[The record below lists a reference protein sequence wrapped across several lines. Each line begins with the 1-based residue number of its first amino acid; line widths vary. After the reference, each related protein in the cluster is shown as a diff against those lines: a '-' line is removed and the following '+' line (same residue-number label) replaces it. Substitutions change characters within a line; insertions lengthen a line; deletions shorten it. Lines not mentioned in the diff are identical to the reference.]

1 MSYLPLTDGERKTML
16 SSMGYSSIDQLFTD
30 AGLSEKVKL
39 GLGESMSEAE
49 VSAHITKLAGEIAS
63 PAVSFAGAG
72 AYDHLIPSV
81 INHLTSRAEFYTAY
95 TPYQPEISQ
104 GTLQAIYE
112 YQTMICELSAM
123 DVANASMYD
132 GGSALA
138 ESALLSLRATN
149 RKRILVA
156 ESIHP
161 RYREVLNTYLSG
173 LDVEIISIPFDQ
185 KTGMVDTACIERNA
199 DGSSA
204 VLLQNPNF
212 FGVVE
217 EFAPRIAELIHR
229 TGGLFIVSA
238 DPISLGIMEAP
249 GNYGADIYT
258 AEGQGLG
265 TPLSFG
271 GPYLGIMAGKANLA
285 RNMPG
290 RLVGRTTD
298 SAGRTGYVLTL
309 QTREQHIRRQKATSN
324 ICSNQ
329 ALVALSANI
338 FLAVLGKEGI
348 YELALQNLAKAEYAK
363 RKLKE
368 KGLKLCFGGANFNE
382 FVVEL
387 PVTSAKVYKDLS
399 KQGVV
404 PGITLDRWYPQL
416 KKHLLVCVTEKRT
429 KAEIDRLADLLGRLV
444 K

>member
-1 MSYLPLTDGERKTML
+1 MSYLPLTDGERKAML
-16 SSMGYSSIDQLFTD
+16 ASMGYSSMDQLFAD

-49 VSAHITKLAGEIAS
+49 VSAYIMKMAGEIAS
-63 PAVSFAGAG
+63 PEVSFAGAG
-72 AYDHLIPSV
+72 AQDHLIPSV

-112 YQTMICELSAM
+112 YQTMICELTGM

-161 RYREVLNTYLSG
+161 RYREVLNTYLTG
-173 LDVEIISIPFDQ
+173 LDVEIISIPYDC
-185 KTGMVDTACIERNA
+185 KTGMLDSTHIEGNIN
-199 DGSSA
+199 GSSA
-204 VLLQNPNF
+204 LLLQNPNF
-212 FGVVE
+212 FGVIEESAPQIVE
-217 EFAPRIAELIHR
+217 LMHQA
-229 TGGLFIVSA
+229 GGLLIVSA

-249 GNYGADIYT
+249 GNYGADIYV

-271 GPYLGIMAGKANLA
+271 GPYLGIMACKTNLA

-298 SAGRTGYVLTL
+298 STGRTGYVLTL

-329 ALVALSANI
+329 ALVALCANI
-338 FLAVLGKEGI
+338 FLAILGKEGI
-348 YELALQNLAKAEYAK
+348 CELALQNLAKTEYAK
-363 RKLKE
+363 NKLKE
-368 KGLKLCFGGANFNE
+368 KGLKLCFNGANFNE
-382 FVVEL
+382 FVVEF

-404 PGITLDRWYPQL
+404 PGIVLDRWYPQL

-429 KAEIDRLADLLGRLV
+429 KAEIDRLADLLGRWV

>member
-1 MSYLPLTDGERKTML
+1 MSYLPLTDGERKAML
-16 SSMGYSSIDQLFTD
+16 VSMGYSSIDQLFAD

-39 GLGESMSEAE
+39 DLGEPMSESE
-49 VSAHITKLAGEIAS
+49 VATRIGEFAADNCI
-63 PAVSFAGAG
+63 PKVSFAGAG
-72 AYDHLIPSV
+72 AYEHLIPAV

-132 GGSALA
+132 GASALA
-138 ESALLSLRATN
+138 EAALLSLRATN

-173 LDVEIISIPFDQ
+173 LEAEIISIPYDRRSG
-185 KTGMVDTACIERNA
+185 TVDLTAIER
-199 DGSSA
+199 DCGGSSA
-204 VLLQNPNF
+204 LLLQNPNF
-212 FGVVE
+212 LGVIE
-217 EFAPRIAELIHR
+217 EFAPRIAELMHSA
-229 TGGLFIVSA
+229 GGLFIVSA

-249 GNYGADIYT
+249 GNYGADIYV

-271 GPYLGIMAGKANLA
+271 GPYLGVMACKASLA

-338 FLAVLGKEGI
+338 FLALLGKEGI
-348 YELALQNLAKAEYAK
+348 CELARQNLAKAEYAK
-363 RKLKE
+363 KKLKG
-368 KGLKLCFGGANFNE
+368 KGIKPYFDGATFNE

-387 PVTSAKVYKDLS
+387 PTTAARVCKELS
-399 KQGVV
+399 KQGIV
-404 PGITLDRWYPQL
+404 PGIALDGWYPQL
-416 KKHLLVCVTEKRT
+416 KKHLLVCVTEKRS
-429 KAEIDRLADLLGRLV
+429 KEEIDRLAGLLGGWV